1 MTSNK
6 NTRTDNAEWEKSDT
20 RRSTLCCN
28 LRQMTETIH
37 RRPGVGPDS
46 RNLRG
51 LLGCPPWRWHGCTWV
66 WARVRAGVHLC
77 VGAWV
82 HGLHVY
88 MRGCACV
95 GAQVCGPPLYVCV
108 GVGEVQVCVEGVWVW
123 DRCRRECKCMCEG
136 LWVHGY
142 GGCTRVW
149 MHVCVGVR
157 QVQACGRCVGGCGC
171 IMGVGVWGGTWVWG
185 TGACMCKD
193 APSSIF
199 WMCTLGCMLSYSYT
213 LQAEMH

>member
-20 RRSTLCCN
+20 RRSTLCDY

-51 LLGCPPWRWHGCTWV
+51 LLGCPPWQWHGCTWV

-108 GVGEVQVCVEGVWVW
+108 WVWGRCRCVWRECGCEAGAGVNVSVCVRVCGYTGMVGVHGCEYTCVWVW
-123 DRCRRECKCMCEG
+123 GRCRSVGGVWEG
-136 LWVHGY
+136 VGASWVW
-142 GGCTRVW
+142 VW
-149 MHVCVGVR
+149 RGVR
-157 QVQACGRCVGGCGC
+157 GCGEL
-171 IMGVGVWGGTWVWG
+171 VR
-185 TGACMCKD
+185 ACVKTPPVAYSGCVHLD
-193 APSSIF
+193 A
-199 WMCTLGCMLSYSYT
+199 C
-213 LQAEMH
+213 